1 LSHLYIKT
9 NILPDR
15 LGTNIGKTP
24 KKVPFSLSPTGGTLL
39 TQTAAATQAVTVP
52 PPCSPS
58 QPRHAA
64 SEAHWKEEQGVC
76 RWQIRTRRARKGV
89 VISWR
94 RRSSVL
100 RCSASSRRC
109 SVRGQRNRRR
119 RERGLRSC
127 SCSSPGLHCVAEL
140 HCTAISV
147 HKRSYTNGSNGTWAA
162 SHHRMDAY
170 YSRILSP
177 ATTGPPHLTT
187 SNWTQP
193 ARP

>member
-1 LSHLYIKT
+1 
-9 NILPDR
+9 
-15 LGTNIGKTP
+15 
-24 KKVPFSLSPTGGTLL
+24 L

-147 HKRSYTNGSNGTWAA
+147 HKRSYTNGSNGTWHLGNITSPDGCLLLAHSISRHHRPPAPDHQQLDAA
-162 SHHRMDAY
+162 S
-170 YSRILSP
+170 
-177 ATTGPPHLTT
+177 
-187 SNWTQP
+187 
-193 ARP
+193 